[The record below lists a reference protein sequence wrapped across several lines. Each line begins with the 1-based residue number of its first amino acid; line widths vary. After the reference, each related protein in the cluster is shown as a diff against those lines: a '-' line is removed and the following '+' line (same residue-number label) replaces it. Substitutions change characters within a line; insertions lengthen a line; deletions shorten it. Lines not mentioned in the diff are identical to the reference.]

1 MKKIDFILV
10 LEKDTIFHYLRDL
23 GFSDMLVSGRG
34 QTDLCTRVLLK
45 KLRDHFKRIPF
56 YCLVD
61 ANLSGAYIFSTY
73 RFGSEDKAYD
83 SLCLTVPNLEYIGL
97 DIQDVPEENLKCME
111 AKDLKLAENLLKK
124 TYVSSLVNLR
134 TNLINVQD
142 NGKKA
147 HIEMIMSEHNLEDYI
162 IEKMKCIY
170 ARLKD

>member
-1 MKKIDFILV
+1 MRTQVEPIPSV
-10 LEKDTIFHYLRDL
+10 LTAP
-23 GFSDMLVSGRG
+23 G
-34 QTDLCTRVLLK
+34 QKT
-45 KLRDHFKRIPF
+45 
-56 YCLVD
+56 
-61 ANLSGAYIFSTY
+61 
-73 RFGSEDKAYD
+73 AYD
-83 SLCLTVPNLEYIGL
+83 NLCLIVPDLEYIGL
-97 DIQDVPEENLKCME
+97 DIQDVPKENLTAME

-162 IEKMKCIY
+162 IEKMKCIH